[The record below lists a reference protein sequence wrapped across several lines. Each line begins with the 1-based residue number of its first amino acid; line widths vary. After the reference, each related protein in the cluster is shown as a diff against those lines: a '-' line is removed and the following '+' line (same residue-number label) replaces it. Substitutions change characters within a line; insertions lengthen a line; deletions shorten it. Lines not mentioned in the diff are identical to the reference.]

1 MVWVAWSSPVGSSGW
16 TTTSMSAAGYTSRCG
31 GDAAG
36 PAGTAGTGSPMSV
49 EGVGVDGTGAWVVC
63 CTATP
68 VTVGE
73 VPGPAR
79 NGRNANA
86 R

>member
-1 MVWVAWSSPVGSSGW
+1 MAWSSPVGSSGW
-16 TTTSMSAAGYTSRCG
+16 TTTSMSAAGYTSRRG

-36 PAGTAGTGSPMSV
+36 PAGTGSPVSV
-49 EGVGVDGTGAWVVC
+49 EGVGVDGAGTWVVG

-68 VTVGE
+68 VTVGDG
-73 VPGPAR
+73 PGPAR
-79 NGRNANA
+79 KGRNANA